1 MGNQYYKEVWQHA
14 MDQLHNEYKSQNNED
29 EFTIWFNMNYV
40 EDTVDTITVSVAT
53 TFMKN
58 MIQSKGYFDKVLKT
72 ICEITGM
79 NNLKL
84 NVITSNSSE
93 KQPAE
98 NYSKDFESSKDFEKD
113 LEKDKAFDSGKN
125 EKNNDEIS
133 GKKVADNQTESTK
146 AASSSF
152 KKHPLLNEK
161 YTFDNFVPGENC
173 SFAYN
178 ASLAIAKNPGK
189 QYNPILLYGGSGLG
203 KTHLMQAIGNYIYN
217 NGGEKLKICY
227 VSAESF
233 TNEFTASLSSK
244 KTNDFKNKYRNLDVL
259 LLDDIHFLQNKT
271 GIQEELFYTFNALHE
286 KNAQMVF
293 TCDRPIKEIK
303 NMTERLVSRLSNGL
317 SIDITIPNFE
327 TRCAILQKKIES
339 TGQSLDPEIIDFI
352 AKNVETNVRELEAAL
367 QQVFA
372 YSEIIGVKPT
382 LEMAK
387 NQLKDFLSSGSSEII
402 SLDVIQK
409 VIANDYNISVS
420 ELKGKQKDKKFAVPR
435 QIAIYIA
442 REVTELSYT
451 ELGNEFGKDH
461 STIMHAY
468 KNISEKIKVDQN
480 LDSRI
485 KLLIKEIKEFNNKG

>member
-1 MGNQYYKEVWQHA
+1 
-14 MDQLHNEYKSQNNED
+14 MD
-29 EFTIWFNMNYV
+29 
-40 EDTVDTITVSVAT
+40 
-53 TFMKN
+53 
-58 MIQSKGYFDKVLKT
+58 
-72 ICEITGM
+72 C
-79 NNLKL
+79 
-84 NVITSNSSE
+84 
-93 KQPAE
+93 
-98 NYSKDFESSKDFEKD
+98 
-113 LEKDKAFDSGKN
+113 AF
-125 EKNNDEIS
+125 
-133 GKKVADNQTESTK
+133 
-146 AASSSF
+146 
-152 KKHPLLNEK
+152 
-161 YTFDNFVPGENC
+161 
-173 SFAYN
+173 
-178 ASLAIAKNPGK
+178 
-189 QYNPILLYGGSGLG
+189 
-203 KTHLMQAIGNYIYN
+203 
-217 NGGEKLKICY
+217 
-227 VSAESF
+227 
-233 TNEFTASLSSK
+233 SK
-244 KTNDFKNKYRNLDVL
+244 KLE
-259 LLDDIHFLQNKT
+259 IHPYYFFMGEILLQNKT

-339 TGQSLDPEIIDFI
+339 TGQTLDQEIIDFI
-352 AKNVETNVRELEAAL
+352 AKNVETNVRELEHAL

-382 LEMAK
+382 LEMAQ
-387 NQLKDFLSSGSSEII
+387 NQLKDFLSSGASENI

-420 ELKGKQKDKKFAVPR
+420 ELKCKQRDKKFTVPR

-485 KLLIKEIKEFNNKG
+485 KLLIKEINEYNNKG